1 MEVDKDRYF
10 SGQLCT
16 SHNGFKIFGVYLH
29 SQSKTDMRK
38 RYIFFILG
46 FILIILV
53 TGIAGIVTVLNRPF
67 QVEKGT
73 YLYIDTD
80 DNIDS
85 VYHKLTT
92 QLHASTLKG
101 IKLLVTV
108 GGLDPI
114 HPGAY
119 QFGQADNALTA
130 YRRLKAG
137 AQTPVNLTIPSVR
150 TVGKL
155 LRTVSN
161 QLMTDSASL
170 ARLLMDSTYCA
181 QIGYTRETLP
191 CLFLPNTYEVYW
203 TMTPEAFVK
212 RMQKEH
218 DRFWNKERK
227 AKAQSIGLT
236 PEEVVT
242 LASIVEE
249 ETANNA
255 EKPMVA
261 GLYMNRLHAEMPLQA
276 DPTVKFALQDF
287 GLRRILHAHLETES
301 PYNTYKHTGLPPG
314 PIRIPSIQGIES
326 VLNYTRHDYL
336 YMCAKEDF
344 SGTHNFAATF
354 TQHLANARKYQQEL
368 NRRKIK

>member
-1 MEVDKDRYF
+1 
-10 SGQLCT
+10 
-16 SHNGFKIFGVYLH
+16 
-29 SQSKTDMRK
+29 MRK
-38 RYIFFILG
+38 KYIFLIVG
-46 FILIILV
+46 IILV
-53 TGIAGIVTVLNRPF
+53 VVATGITGIITVMNHPF
-67 QVEKGT
+67 RIEKNT
-73 YLYIDTD
+73 YLYIDAD
-80 DNIDS
+80 DNTDS
-85 VYHKLTT
+85 ICHKLTT
-92 QLHASTLKG
+92 QLQASSLKG
-101 IKLLVTV
+101 FKLLTTV

-119 QFGQADNALTA
+119 RFGQSDNCLTV
-130 YRRLKAG
+130 YRRLKSG
-137 AQTPVNLTIPSVR
+137 AQTPVNLTLPSVR

-155 LRTVSN
+155 LKTVSH
-161 QLMTDSASL
+161 QLMTDSSNL

-181 QIGYTRETLP
+181 QIGYSTETLP
-191 CLFLPNTYEVYW
+191 CLFIPNTYEVYW

-218 DRFWNKERK
+218 DRFWNEERK

-236 PEEVVT
+236 PEEVAT

-261 GLYMNRLHAEMPLQA
+261 GLYINRLHADMPLQA

-287 GLRRILHAHLETES
+287 GLRRILHTHLETDS

-314 PIRIPSIQGIES
+314 PIRIPSIQSIES
-326 VLNYTRHDYL
+326 VLNYTRHNYL

-354 TQHLANARKYQQEL
+354 SQHLANARKYQQEL

>member
-1 MEVDKDRYF
+1 
-10 SGQLCT
+10 
-16 SHNGFKIFGVYLH
+16 
-29 SQSKTDMRK
+29 MRK
-38 RYIFFILG
+38 KYIFLIVG
-46 FILIILV
+46 IILV
-53 TGIAGIVTVLNRPF
+53 VVATGITGIITVMNHPF
-67 QVEKGT
+67 RIEKNT
-73 YLYIDTD
+73 YLYIDAD
-80 DNIDS
+80 DNTDS
-85 VYHKLTT
+85 ICHKLTT
-92 QLHASTLKG
+92 QLQASSLKG
-101 IKLLVTV
+101 FKLLTTV

-119 QFGQADNALTA
+119 RFGQSDNCLTV
-130 YRRLKAG
+130 YRRLKSG
-137 AQTPVNLTIPSVR
+137 AQTPVNLTLPSVR

-155 LRTVSN
+155 LKTVSH
-161 QLMTDSASL
+161 QLMTDSSNL

-181 QIGYTRETLP
+181 QIGYSTETLP
-191 CLFLPNTYEVYW
+191 CLFIPNTYEVYW

-218 DRFWNKERK
+218 DRFWNEERK

-236 PEEVVT
+236 PEEVAT

-261 GLYMNRLHAEMPLQA
+261 GLYINRLHADMPLQA

-287 GLRRILHAHLETES
+287 GLRRILHTHLETDS

-326 VLNYTRHDYL
+326 VLNYTRHNYL

-354 TQHLANARKYQQEL
+354 SQHLANARKYQQEL

>member
-1 MEVDKDRYF
+1 
-10 SGQLCT
+10 
-16 SHNGFKIFGVYLH
+16 
-29 SQSKTDMRK
+29 MRK
-38 RYIFFILG
+38 KYISLIVG
-46 FILIILV
+46 IILV
-53 TGIAGIVTVLNRPF
+53 VVATGITGIITVMNHPF
-67 QVEKGT
+67 RIEKNT
-73 YLYIDTD
+73 YLYIDAD
-80 DNIDS
+80 DNTDS
-85 VYHKLTT
+85 ICHKLTT
-92 QLHASTLKG
+92 QLQASSLKG
-101 IKLLVTV
+101 FKLLTTV

-119 QFGQADNALTA
+119 RFSQSDNCLTV
-130 YRRLKAG
+130 YRRLKSG
-137 AQTPVNLTIPSVR
+137 AQTPVNLTLPSVR

-155 LRTVSN
+155 LKTVSH
-161 QLMTDSASL
+161 QLMTDSSNL

-181 QIGYTRETLP
+181 QIGYSTETLP
-191 CLFLPNTYEVYW
+191 CLFIPNTYEVYW

-218 DRFWNKERK
+218 DRFWNEERK

>member
-1 MEVDKDRYF
+1 
-10 SGQLCT
+10 
-16 SHNGFKIFGVYLH
+16 
-29 SQSKTDMRK
+29 MRK
-38 RYIFFILG
+38 KYIFLIVG
-46 FILIILV
+46 IILV
-53 TGIAGIVTVLNRPF
+53 VVATGITGIITVMNHPF
-67 QVEKGT
+67 RIEKNT
-73 YLYIDTD
+73 YLYIDAD
-80 DNIDS
+80 DNTDS
-85 VYHKLTT
+85 ICHKLTT
-92 QLHASTLKG
+92 QLQASSLKG
-101 IKLLVTV
+101 FKLLTTV

-119 QFGQADNALTA
+119 RFSQSDNCLTV
-130 YRRLKAG
+130 YRRLKSG
-137 AQTPVNLTIPSVR
+137 AQTPVNLTLPSVR

-155 LRTVSN
+155 LKTVSH
-161 QLMTDSASL
+161 QLMTDSSNL

-181 QIGYTRETLP
+181 QIGYSTETLP
-191 CLFLPNTYEVYW
+191 CLFIPNTYEVYW

-218 DRFWNKERK
+218 DRFWNEERK

-236 PEEVVT
+236 PEEVAT

-261 GLYMNRLHAEMPLQA
+261 GLYINRLHANMPLQA

-287 GLRRILHAHLETES
+287 GLRRILHTHLETDS

-326 VLNYTRHDYL
+326 VLNYTRHNYL

-354 TQHLANARKYQQEL
+354 SQHLANARKYQQEL

>member
-1 MEVDKDRYF
+1 
-10 SGQLCT
+10 
-16 SHNGFKIFGVYLH
+16 
-29 SQSKTDMRK
+29 MRK
-38 RYIFFILG
+38 KYILFILG
-46 FILIILV
+46 FILIILITGI
-53 TGIAGIVTVLNRPF
+53 TGIAAVLNRPF
-67 QVEKGT
+67 KVEKET

-85 VYHKLTT
+85 VYHKLNT
-92 QLHASTLKG
+92 QLQASNLKG
-101 IKLLVTV
+101 FKLLVAV

-114 HPGAY
+114 YPGAY
-119 QFGQADNALTA
+119 RLSQADNSLTA
-130 YRRLKAG
+130 YRRLKARI
-137 AQTPVNLTIPSVR
+137 QTPVNLTLPSVR

-155 LRTVSN
+155 LKIVSQ
-161 QLMTDSASL
+161 QLMTDSTSL
-170 ARLLMDSTYCA
+170 AKLLMDSTYYA
-181 QIGYTRETLP
+181 KIGYNAETLP
-191 CLFLPNTYEVYW
+191 CLFIPNTYEVYW
-203 TMTPEAFVK
+203 TMTPEAFIK

-218 DRFWNKERK
+218 DRFWNEERK

-249 ETANNA
+249 ETVNNA
-255 EKPMVA
+255 EKPVVA
-261 GLYMNRLHAEMPLQA
+261 GLYINRLHSNMPLQA

-287 GLRRILHAHLETES
+287 GLRRILHTHLETGS

-326 VLNYTRHDYL
+326 VLNYTHHNYL

-354 TQHLANARKYQQEL
+354 SQHQANARRYQQEL

>member
-1 MEVDKDRYF
+1 
-10 SGQLCT
+10 
-16 SHNGFKIFGVYLH
+16 
-29 SQSKTDMRK
+29 MRK
-38 RYIFFILG
+38 KYIFLIVG
-46 FILIILV
+46 IILV
-53 TGIAGIVTVLNRPF
+53 VVATGITGIITVMNHPF
-67 QVEKGT
+67 RIEKNT
-73 YLYIDTD
+73 YLYIDAD
-80 DNIDS
+80 DNTDS
-85 VYHKLTT
+85 ICHKLTT
-92 QLHASTLKG
+92 QLQASSLKG
-101 IKLLVTV
+101 FKLLTTV
-108 GGLDPI
+108 GGLDSI

-119 QFGQADNALTA
+119 RFSQSDNCLTV
-130 YRRLKAG
+130 YRRLKSG
-137 AQTPVNLTIPSVR
+137 AQTPVNLTLPSVR

-155 LRTVSN
+155 LKTVSH
-161 QLMTDSASL
+161 QLMTDSSNL

-181 QIGYTRETLP
+181 QIGYSTETLP
-191 CLFLPNTYEVYW
+191 CLFIPNTYEVYW

-218 DRFWNKERK
+218 DRFWNEERK